1 MEFLEFPK
9 FFRELSAE
17 ELGKTLKDIGFD
29 GVDVM
34 VRDGYWVTYDTL
46 KDSLPKYIKI
56 MHSFG
61 LSTKSATT
69 SVTETRDPNF
79 QDMYRIFADNGVQMY
94 RYGGFRYRGMGTFH
108 DDFQIARGV
117 IGELEK
123 LGEKYGV
130 KAIIQMHGGTLHCSS
145 SMSYFLLNGFDPR
158 YVGSHYDPG
167 NMIQQEGHEDW
178 EKGIDIIKPYLCYVA
193 VKNSAPFLVPHPES
207 YKLQWS
213 KQWTTLADGLVDW
226 KRVLK
231 ALKQAGYDGPI
242 CFHNFY
248 ERGLEHLIARTRE
261 DVQYVRNVLVSI

>member
-17 ELGKTLKDIGFD
+17 QLGETLKDIGFD

-46 KDSLPKYIKI
+46 KDSLPAYIKV
-56 MHSFG
+56 MNSFG

-69 SVTETRDPNF
+69 SLTDVHDPAFAN
-79 QDMYRIFADNGVQMY
+79 MYEVFANNGVEMY

-108 DDFQIARGV
+108 EDFQKARGV
-117 IGELEK
+117 LAELET

-145 SMSYFLLNGFDPR
+145 SMSYFLLDGFNPE
-158 YVGSHYDPG
+158 YIGSHHDPG

-178 EKGIDIIKPYLCYVA
+178 EKGIDIIKPYLCYVG
-193 VKNSAPFLVPHPES
+193 VKNSASFLVPHEKS

-213 KQWTTLADGLVDW
+213 KKWVTLADGLVDW
-226 KRVLK
+226 EHMLK
-231 ALKQAGYDGPI
+231 ALIKAGYDGPL

-248 ERGLEHLIARTRE
+248 EHDMGHLIARTRE
-261 DVQYVRNVLVSI
+261 DVEYIRGILAAQ